1 MHGVEF
7 TAVVNRGALDE
18 RPVDPVLVRL
28 VRHHRNP
35 PHAFGTQLVRDPL
48 RGQRA
53 VVRLAARHR
62 HRIVVEHLVRDARAG
77 RDGGSDRQKSRVLIR
92 PVAQVL
98 EDVRLLDELLH
109 ADPVGALRTHVRG
122 EVRVAIGPHR
132 HVVAADARH
141 GHRAVGNLG

>member
-1 MHGVEF
+1 M
-7 TAVVNRGALDE
+7 
-18 RPVDPVLVRL
+18 
-28 VRHHRNP
+28 
-35 PHAFGTQLVRDPL
+35 RDPL
-48 RGQRA
+48 RGQRP
-53 VVRLAARHR
+53 VVRLAARHC
-62 HRIVVEHLVRDARAG
+62 HGIVVEHLVRDARAG
-77 RDGGSDRQKSRVLIR
+77 RHGGSDRQESGVLIR

-132 HVVAADARH
+132 HVVAADAGH